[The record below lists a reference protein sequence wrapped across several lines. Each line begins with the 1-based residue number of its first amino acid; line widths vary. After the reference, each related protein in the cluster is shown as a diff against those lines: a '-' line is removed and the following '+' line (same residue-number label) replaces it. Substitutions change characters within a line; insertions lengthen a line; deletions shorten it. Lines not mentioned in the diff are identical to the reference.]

1 MLTLSMI
8 LTAASLVMH
17 GISYLWG
24 GNSVVK
30 TVTNAVDTG
39 AALTGGTVAGAARGT
54 ATTVTNQTVTTSTN
68 AAGQTVRDHR

>member
-24 GNSVVK
+24 GNDVVK

-39 AALTGGTVAGAARGT
+39 AALTGGAVASSRGNST
-54 ATTVTNQTVTTSTN
+54 ATTNQTVKTSTN